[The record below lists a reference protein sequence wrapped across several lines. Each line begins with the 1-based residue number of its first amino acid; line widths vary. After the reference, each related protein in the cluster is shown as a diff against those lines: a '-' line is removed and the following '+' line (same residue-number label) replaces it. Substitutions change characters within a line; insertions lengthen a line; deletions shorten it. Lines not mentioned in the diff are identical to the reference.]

1 MHSTLHRVLLL
12 TACLLSPSV
21 HAEGQS
27 QLLNMGFEQL
37 LEVEVSTAAR
47 KEQSLSRTAA
57 AVTVITRDE
66 IRRSGARSLPEA
78 LRLAPGVA
86 VAQIGPAKWSISIR
100 GFSGRLAN
108 KLLVLI
114 DGRSLYTPIH
124 SGVYW
129 ELHDLLLD
137 DVERIEVV
145 RGPGA
150 TLWGSNAVNG
160 IINVITRH
168 SAHTQ
173 GGLVELDAGSEN
185 REASARWGGAAGSD
199 SHFRV
204 YGKAREGDGFESRDG
219 HSRMDEDFDGERAGF
234 RADWISGATDQFNL
248 QGDLG
253 RLRQDQVYDT
263 VESDLPPTYRRRFHD
278 QVKAQTANLLGKW
291 QHSLAAD
298 SDLRLQFYAD
308 YYSHESDLWQEDV
321 TTIDVDFQHHSAWA
335 SRHDVVWGL
344 GYRYVDYEFTGNPR
358 YISTDPQEDGMSTF
372 SAFVQDEINL
382 LRDSLWLT
390 LGTKVEHNEL
400 TGTEWQ
406 PNARLLWTPNERH
419 SVWASVARA
428 VRTPSIGERD
438 ANTNLYVLPPGSPR
452 NPAPLPIVAVI
463 AGNPEYGSESLLA
476 YELGYRVSVNPALT
490 LDSALFYNDYDN
502 LLATRI
508 GSPGYGPGYIQ
519 APLNPVN
526 GMEGRNYG
534 LELSADWRPTETW
547 RIQPTVSLLYSD
559 YRITSNDGS
568 IEPGGPA
575 HREGTD
581 PQWQVGLRAGWSPR
595 HDLDLDMWWRSV
607 GRLKNIQTW
616 APGAGITEID
626 AYSTL
631 DVRLAWRPS
640 KDLELAL
647 IGKNLLAPSHLEA
660 VEELWTIPVEVPRSA
675 MATFRYRF

>member
-1 MHSTLHRVLLL
+1 M
-12 TACLLSPSV
+12 
-21 HAEGQS
+21 
-27 QLLNMGFEQL
+27 
-37 LEVEVSTAAR
+37 
-47 KEQSLSRTAA
+47 
-57 AVTVITRDE
+57 TVITRDE

-358 YISTDPQEDGMSTF
+358 YINTDPQEDSISTF

-390 LGTKVEHNEL
+390 LGTKVEHNGL
-400 TGTEWQ
+400 SGTEWQ
-406 PNARLLWTPNERH
+406 PNARLLWTPSERH
-419 SVWASVARA
+419 SAWASVAAEAIGVCVIGRLGVAKALGKAANSNLMGRPVHTVHIELPADVSACSVLYFEEFDLNRDRRFLGAVASSPILTVSDLPDFAQKGGMIQLLAVNNRLRFAVNLGA
-428 VRTPSIGERD
+428 VRR
-438 ANTNLYVLPPGSPR
+438 
-452 NPAPLPIVAVI
+452 
-463 AGNPEYGSESLLA
+463 AGL
-476 YELGYRVSVNPALT
+476 R
-490 LDSALFYNDYDN
+490 
-502 LLATRI
+502 
-508 GSPGYGPGYIQ
+508 
-519 APLNPVN
+519 LNPK
-526 GMEGRNYG
+526 
-534 LELSADWRPTETW
+534 
-547 RIQPTVSLLYSD
+547 LL
-559 YRITSNDGS
+559 
-568 IEPGGPA
+568 
-575 HREGTD
+575 
-581 PQWQVGLRAGWSPR
+581 
-595 HDLDLDMWWRSV
+595 
-607 GRLKNIQTW
+607 K
-616 APGAGITEID
+616 
-626 AYSTL
+626 
-631 DVRLAWRPS
+631 
-640 KDLELAL
+640 LAL
-647 IGKNLLAPSHLEA
+647 RVDEGDPEAP
-660 VEELWTIPVEVPRSA
+660 
-675 MATFRYRF
+675 